1 MHEIRRR
8 HLGFMPINQSNSGR
22 RIYVAATNYPLVAAW
37 FTENSRTQQEINEE
51 IRGLASMAHTGDALN
66 ASDTTRCYG

>member
-8 HLGFMPINQSNSGR
+8 HLGFMPINQGNSGR
-22 RIYVAATNYPLVAAW
+22 RIYVAATNYPLIAAW

-51 IRGLASMAHTGDALN
+51 IRGLSALAQGGDPLN
-66 ASDTTRCYG
+66 ASGTTRCYG